1 MASDLQA
8 LITGVI
14 TGLLSRPDLQINISV
29 AQVMDKAGN
38 YLPKIVVRGNNSGD
52 VVVISVEDL
61 DLP

>member
-29 AQVMDKAGN
+29 AQVRDKAGN